1 MDGQAEGTGSGY
13 DPSVTSVIAPPGPGI
28 QGSFFVDGSSYRT
41 FADTDKVPIVR
52 GEDRDHRSRGRGRSG
67 GRGRSRRRGRW
78 LGVVV
83 AVLALVVV
91 LAATALGL
99 VQAGVI
105 GNTAGTTNGA
115 AATDSTT
122 PAPSHHTGS
131 SHHNA
136 AKTAHLLTQTSLGAG
151 AATYRVSVPAYGLTI
166 TTGIGRAWVSVG
178 SQGQTPIFASVLEA
192 HSSQHF
198 TMLGP
203 TQVEIGAGGTSL
215 TVTSNH
221 KTQTLQPPSAP
232 FTYTLTTS

>member
-1 MDGQAEGTGSGY
+1 MDGQAEGTGFGY
-13 DPSVTSVIAPPGPGI
+13 DPSVTSVIAPPGPGT
-28 QGSFFVDGSSYRT
+28 QGTFFGDGSSYRT

-52 GEDRDHRSRGRGRSG
+52 GEDRDR
-67 GRGRSRRRGRW
+67 RGRSRRGGRGRGRGRW
-78 LGVVV
+78 LGVMV

-105 GNTAGTTNGA
+105 ANSAGTTNDA
-115 AATDSTT
+115 SATNRST
-122 PAPSHHTGS
+122 PAPSHHSSS
-131 SHHNA
+131 SHHST
-136 AKTAHLLTQTSLGAG
+136 AKKADLLNQTSFGAG
-151 AATYRVSVPAYGLTI
+151 AATYRVAVPAYGLTI
-166 TTGIGRAWVSVG
+166 TTSVGRAWVSVG
-178 SQGQTPIFASVLEA
+178 SQGQTPIFASVLGPN
-192 HSSQHF
+192 SSQHF

>member
-1 MDGQAEGTGSGY
+1 MDGQAEGTGFGY
-13 DPSVTSVIAPPGPGI
+13 DPSVTSVIAPPGPGTR
-28 QGSFFVDGSSYRT
+28 GTFFGDGSSYRT

-52 GEDRDHRSRGRGRSG
+52 GEDRDRRGRR
-67 GRGRSRRRGRW
+67 RGRGRW

-83 AVLALVVV
+83 GLLAIVVV

-105 GNTAGTTNGA
+105 ANSGGTTNGA
-115 AATDSTT
+115 STTNGST
-122 PAPSHHTGS
+122 PAPSHHAGS
-131 SHHNA
+131 SHHST
-136 AKTAHLLTQTSLGAG
+136 AKTADLLNQTSFGAG

-166 TTGIGRAWVSVG
+166 TTGVGRAWVSVG
-178 SQGQTPIFASVLEA
+178 SQGQTPIFASVLEPN
-192 HSSQHF
+192 SSQHF